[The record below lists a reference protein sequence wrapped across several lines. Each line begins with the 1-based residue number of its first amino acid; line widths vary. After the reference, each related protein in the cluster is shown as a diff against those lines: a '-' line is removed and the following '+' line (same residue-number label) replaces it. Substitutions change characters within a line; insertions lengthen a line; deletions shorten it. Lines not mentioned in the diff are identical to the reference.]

1 MMKAMTET
9 PSARAGLVK
18 TMLSRPVC
26 TTAVRV
32 ALLVGTALNFINQ
45 GGSVMD
51 GAAPD
56 WLRLALNYLVPFL
69 VSAWSGARAVMTAA
83 DPDRR

>member
-1 MMKAMTET
+1 MPDIPAD
-9 PSARAGLVK
+9 RAPRM
-18 TMLSRPVC
+18 TMLRRMLRPPVA
-26 TTAVRV
+26 TTALKV
-32 ALLVGTALNFINQ
+32 ALLVGTLLNLINQ
-45 GGSVMD
+45 GGPLMD

-56 WLRLALNYLVPFL
+56 LLRLALNYLVPFL